1 MPTECFVPSESG
13 VRRRISSAFGHIVE
27 WFVKQEYCLSKGG
40 CSEFALGGNGTD
52 FFDEN
57 STTTRCRFLASYITT
72 HNPLLDEGFISGTCE
87 IRKRPVDPDD
97 DENERFAVPDIISHE
112 PGVRMEFYELKA
124 NSAAGKDA
132 GRVKIAAFEAMVD
145 FLRHTDPG
153 IKYERGTLFDPDRS
167 ILIWDGT
174 WLGSPVKA
182 HLHFF
187 REEEGLLVYE
197 ICVTVSGQ
205 LLAEVFIKAII
216 KLAVLAMILL
226 LAPVTAGGVAVL
238 AWNSPLS
245 DSVGPDG
252 VNDTQDVRYLQ
263 ALLNDWADHA
273 GQATV
278 DIDGVLAGP
287 TTDALAAFQSASG
300 LDDTGGNLSPGDI
313 TVTSLERT
321 HMESAAASVNLS
333 EMQEIGMEG
342 MVGVVFVDDPDGLD
356 PEADVES
363 DLLVAL
369 NNEAQRY
376 WQDLHDNV

>member
-1 MPTECFVPSESG
+1 M
-13 VRRRISSAFGHIVE
+13 
-27 WFVKQEYCLSKGG
+27 
-40 CSEFALGGNGTD
+40 
-52 FFDEN
+52 
-57 STTTRCRFLASYITT
+57 ASYITT